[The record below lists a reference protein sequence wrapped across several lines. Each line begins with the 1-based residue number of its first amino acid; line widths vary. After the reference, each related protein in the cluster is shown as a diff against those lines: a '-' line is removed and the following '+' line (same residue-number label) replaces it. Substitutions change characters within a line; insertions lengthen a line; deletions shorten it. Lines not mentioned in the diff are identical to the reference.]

1 MFAEVG
7 GLKDDVE
14 HEVEFYVRKNLNGE
28 DLSFEE
34 AMRLFE
40 LPLPVLGRIADKIR
54 KEKCGELVTF
64 VADRNINYTNVC
76 VSKCKFC
83 AFYAR
88 KKEEEYVLSYD
99 EILKKIEEAR
109 KYGVTQILLQGGMNP
124 ELGIEWFEELFRL
137 IKSKF
142 PEIQLHALSPPE
154 IHFLSEKEGL
164 SIEEV
169 LRRLIDAG
177 MDSLPGGGAE
187 VLSDRVRKIVSP
199 RKVDS
204 DGWIEVM
211 RTAHRLGIRSSA
223 TMMFGHVERDEDIV
237 EHLFR
242 IRDLQSETGGFTAFV
257 SWTFQPERTELYEK
271 GIVREPVSATRYL
284 QVLAIAR
291 TVLHNF
297 RNIQASWLTQDFDIA
312 ALALFFGANDFGGI
326 MLEENVVRAT
336 GKDFRPARIEEIVQA
351 VKAVGRPVAQRTTL
365 YEVIRTF

>member
-1 MFAEVG
+1 MKIEE
-7 GLKDDVE
+7 LID
-14 HEVEFYVRKNLNGE
+14 FYVKKNLNGE
-28 DLSFEE
+28 DLTFDE
-34 AMRLFE
+34 AMRLFD
-40 LPLPVLGRIADKIR
+40 LPLSVLGSIADRIR
-54 KEKCGELVTF
+54 RERCGDLVTF

-88 KKEEEYVLSYD
+88 RKEDEYVLSYD
-99 EILKKIEEAR
+99 EILKKIEEA
-109 KYGVTQILLQGGMNP
+109 KKFGVTQILLQGGMNP
-124 ELGIEWFEELFRL
+124 NLGIEWFEDLFRL

-142 PEIQLHALSPPE
+142 PDIQLHALSPPE
-154 IHFLSEKEGL
+154 IHFLAKKEGI
-164 SIEEV
+164 SVKEV
-169 LRRLIDAG
+169 LERLIDAG

-199 RKVDS
+199 NKVSS

-223 TMMFGHVERDEDIV
+223 TMMFGHVEKNEDII

-242 IRDLQSETGGFTAFV
+242 IRDLQSETGGFTAFIC
-257 SWTFQPERTELYEK
+257 WTFQPERTELYEK
-271 GIVREPVSATRYL
+271 GIVREPTSAARYL
-284 QVLAIAR
+284 QVLAVAR

-297 RNIQASWLTQDFDIA
+297 RNVQASWLTQDFDIA

-336 GKDFRPARIEEIVQA
+336 GKDFRPARVEEIVQA

-365 YEVIRTF
+365 YEVIREF